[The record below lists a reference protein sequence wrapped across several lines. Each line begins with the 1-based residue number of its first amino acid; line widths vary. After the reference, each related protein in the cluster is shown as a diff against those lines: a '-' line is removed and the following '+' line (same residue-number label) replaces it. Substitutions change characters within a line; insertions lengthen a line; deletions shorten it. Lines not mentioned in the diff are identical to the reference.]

1 MDVLSK
7 IVKNR
12 KWKKSIE
19 VCFFLVFSTLFDHIS
34 FNLSLCSNNIAL
46 NTLFICPFMFFET
59 ILDVLSKIVKNGK
72 WRKNL

>member
-1 MDVLSK
+1 MFLRLFWDVVSK

-19 VCFFLVFSTLFDHIS
+19 VCFFLVLATLFDHIS

-46 NTLFICPFMFFET
+46 NTPFICPFMFLRLFWM
-59 ILDVLSKIVKNGK
+59 LYKKS
-72 WRKNL
+72 